1 MNTFMSVQINNMLQN
16 LRLFEDAMKLAVY
29 KDDGELSKEEA
40 KQLKAI
46 ATATDAFRT
55 ALLKAKGS

>member
-1 MNTFMSVQINNMLQN
+1 MNTFMSVQISNMLQN
-16 LRLFEDAMKLAVY
+16 LRLFEDAMKLAAY

-46 ATATDAFRT
+46 ATATDVFRK